1 MEKLRNFY
9 KKYLKNYLV
18 LLIVTAVGLDLVI
31 ETLARHSLIQSVA
44 FMAGHPLVAVSNI
57 LLVLAIISLSML
69 FHRRIFALVLLS
81 LAPLGVGIANG
92 VILANRMTPFTV
104 KDFSNL
110 KDGAAIVTTYFSTTT
125 LILAIVGMAVLVFGA
140 VVLFRIAPKLTRKI
154 NYKKVIAVILIIEIG
169 TFGVLKIN
177 TKTGV
182 LDTFFANLATGYSDN
197 GVVYSFLVTW
207 LDTGIDKPKDYS
219 KEEIESIFS
228 GGELGEDGIYTP
240 GEDDDTDVDNK
251 PNVIFLQL
259 ESFIDPTRVKGV
271 KFSKDPVPN
280 YRKLLKECS
289 SGYLTVPAVG
299 AGTANVEF
307 EVMTGISAKFF
318 GPGEYPYKSVLT
330 KETCE
335 AAPYDYKQLGYGT
348 HAIHNHRGA
357 FYNRNKVF
365 ANIGFDTFT
374 CLEYMN
380 NVMKTPKNWA
390 KDNILTE
397 QIVDALDSTDESD
410 YIYTISVQGHGKY
423 PTEQVIE
430 NPAITV
436 TEYESEEQRWGYE
449 YYANQVYEMDL
460 FIKELTDTL
469 SSYDEDVVL
478 VMYGDHLPALDMSDD
493 SMADGSSIFQ
503 TQYVV
508 WSNFDMDK
516 ENMDINAY
524 ELNSEIMDRLGMSV
538 GMMNKYQQNYK
549 NDKNYKENLE
559 ALAYDML
566 YGKRYIYGK
575 TNPFKQTDLKMGV
588 KDIEITD
595 VVKIGE
601 DYYIKG
607 KNFTEYSKVS
617 LDGKILKTVYLG
629 PTILALKEEVDPED
643 VSRMKVSQ
651 VEKNK
656 EVLSTTE

>member
-140 VVLFRIAPKLTRKI
+140 VVLFRRAPKLTRKI

-289 SGYLTVPAVG
+289 SG
-299 AGTANVEF
+299 
-307 EVMTGISAKFF
+307 
-318 GPGEYPYKSVLT
+318 
-330 KETCE
+330 
-335 AAPYDYKQLGYGT
+335 
-348 HAIHNHRGA
+348 
-357 FYNRNKVF
+357 
-365 ANIGFDTFT
+365 
-374 CLEYMN
+374 
-380 NVMKTPKNWA
+380 
-390 KDNILTE
+390 
-397 QIVDALDSTDESD
+397 
-410 YIYTISVQGHGKY
+410 
-423 PTEQVIE
+423 
-430 NPAITV
+430 
-436 TEYESEEQRWGYE
+436 
-449 YYANQVYEMDL
+449 
-460 FIKELTDTL
+460 
-469 SSYDEDVVL
+469 
-478 VMYGDHLPALDMSDD
+478 
-493 SMADGSSIFQ
+493 
-503 TQYVV
+503 
-508 WSNFDMDK
+508 
-516 ENMDINAY
+516 
-524 ELNSEIMDRLGMSV
+524 
-538 GMMNKYQQNYK
+538 
-549 NDKNYKENLE
+549 
-559 ALAYDML
+559 
-566 YGKRYIYGK
+566 
-575 TNPFKQTDLKMGV
+575 
-588 KDIEITD
+588 
-595 VVKIGE
+595 
-601 DYYIKG
+601 
-607 KNFTEYSKVS
+607 
-617 LDGKILKTVYLG
+617 
-629 PTILALKEEVDPED
+629 
-643 VSRMKVSQ
+643 
-651 VEKNK
+651 
-656 EVLSTTE
+656 